1 MLGGELAAVG
11 LGDDAPF
18 GDGNQRVVGVVIL
31 ALGEERLVGGDER
44 NVPGIG
50 ELDQRAFGGALARR
64 AVALQFDVEPVA
76 EQLLQRGAAR
86 AGEIGLPGD
95 DRRIERPA
103 RPAGER
109 DQAVGRAV
117 EPGTASGAAS
127 RSTGFRGRRASTAA
141 SGCDSPPR
149 GRPAARSAAR
159 PAPVRQAS
167 GRASRRRNRAPAR
180 SRRSAGCRSRRAF
193 RRIRAPR
200 TCCRCRS
207 APAPAGGPPWRTRRA
222 WRWSARLRAANRRNA
237 RADARSRGRR
247 SRDASAIRFQAMVGT
262 QGLLCPP
269 SCDPEAVPA
278 FPRAQRC
285 KPSMTPG
292 ERDPPFRLTAEPP
305 SWLGSRASP
314 ASDAIHVRSGM
325 GVRT

>member
-1 MLGGELAAVG
+1 MA
-11 LGDDAPF
+11 D
-18 GDGNQRVVGVVIL
+18 QRVVGVVIL

-44 NVPGIG
+44 DVPGIG

-64 AVALQFDVEPVA
+64 AVALQLDVEPVA
-76 EQLLQRGAAR
+76 EQLLQRRAAR

-117 EPGTASGAAS
+117 EPGELQVRLLVRRRFEEGA
-127 RSTGFRGRRASTAA
+127 RGEPHQAA
-141 SGCDSPPR
+141 IARLAGGQQHDPR
-149 GRPAARSAAR
+149 QRPH
-159 PAPVRQAS
+159 PCRQAA
-167 GRASRRRNRAPAR
+167 GRASRRRNRSPAR

-207 APAPAGGPPWRTRRA
+207 APAPAGGRPWRTRRA
-222 WRWSARLRAANRRNA
+222 CRWSARLRAANRRNA

-247 SRDASAIRFQAMVGT
+247 SRDASVIRFQAMVGT
-262 QGLLCPP
+262 QGCRCPP
-269 SCDPEAVPA
+269 RSEAVPA
-278 FPRAQRC
+278 FPSVHGSKLGQNAWREPR
-285 KPSMTPG
+285 S
-292 ERDPPFRLTAEPP
+292 PPLWLAAEPP
-305 SWLGSRASP
+305 SWHGSRASP

-325 GVRT
+325 GATDVNTRGRRV